1 MTLTERIAEE
11 LVALGIGGD
20 GVLVVHTAFSSFG
33 GGAGAPAD
41 LIAALRLAAGAR
53 GTIVMP
59 SMSDDDDHAFDR
71 RRTPCSAMGIVAD
84 TFWRMP
90 GVSRSDSPH
99 SFAAIGPH
107 AAEITAP
114 HPVDVPHGPDSPI
127 GRAHELDAE
136 ILLLGVGHEANTTV
150 HLAENLAG
158 VRYRLPKYA
167 TVMRDR
173 QPVRQ
178 HYFEVDH
185 CCANFAL
192 LDPWLEARGH
202 QQRGFVAGAP
212 ARLIGA
218 RDVVATALDHL
229 REHETVFLH
238 PPGACTECDEA
249 WASID
254 APPMLPPRG
263 TVAPG

>member
-1 MTLTERIAEE
+1 
-11 LVALGIGGD
+11 
-20 GVLVVHTAFSSFG
+20 
-33 GGAGAPAD
+33 
-41 LIAALRLAAGAR
+41 
-53 GTIVMP
+53 
-59 SMSDDDDHAFDR
+59 
-71 RRTPCSAMGIVAD
+71 MGIVAD
-84 TFWRMP
+84 TFWRIP

-127 GRAHELDAE
+127 GRTHELDAE
-136 ILLLGVGHEANTTV
+136 ILLLGVGHDANTTV
-150 HLAENLAG
+150 HLAETLAG
-158 VRYRLPKYA
+158 VRYKVPKYV
-167 TVMRDR
+167 TEMRGG
-173 QPVRQ
+173 QLVR
-178 HYFEVDH
+178 HPYYEIDH

-192 LDPWLEARGH
+192 LDSWLEARGR

-229 REHETVFLH
+229 RENETVFLH
-238 PPGACTECDEA
+238 PPGVCTECD
-249 WASID
+249 D
-254 APPMLPPRG
+254 ARAGG

>member
-1 MTLTERIAEE
+1 MTLITRIAEE
-11 LVALGIGGD
+11 LVALGIGAD

-53 GTIVMP
+53 GTVVMP
-59 SMSDDDDHAFDR
+59 SMSDDDDRVFDR
-71 RRTPCSAMGIVAD
+71 QRTPCIGMGIVAD

-127 GRAHELDAE
+127 GRAHELDAQ
-136 ILLLGVGHEANTTV
+136 ILLLGVGHDANTTV

-158 VRYRLPKYA
+158 VRYRLQVHS
-167 TVMRDR
+167 TVLVNGRLTRLD
-173 QPVRQ
+173 
-178 HYFEVDH
+178 YSEVDH
-185 CCANFAL
+185 CCANFSMMDRW
-192 LDPWLEARGH
+192 LDERGA
-202 QQRGFVAGAP
+202 QRRGVVGHAT
-212 ARLIGA
+212 ARLA
-218 RDVVATALDHL
+218 RSRDIVAAAIERL
-229 REHETVFLH
+229 RESETVFLH
-238 PPGACTECDEA
+238 PPGVCAECDEA
-249 WASID
+249 RRSTE
-254 APPMLPPRG
+254 G
-263 TVAPG
+263 

>member
-1 MTLTERIAEE
+1 MTLAESLADE
-11 LVALGIGGD
+11 LVELGISGD
-20 GVLVVHTAFSSFG
+20 GVLVVHTAFSRFG
-33 GGAGAPAD
+33 GRAGAPAD
-41 LIAALRLAAGAR
+41 LIAALRMAAGAR
-53 GTIVMP
+53 GTVVMP
-59 SMSDDDDHAFDR
+59 SMSDDDEHPFDR
-71 RRTPCSAMGIVAD
+71 QRTPCIGMGIVAD
-84 TFWRMP
+84 TFWRIP

-127 GRAHELDAE
+127 GRTHELDAE
-136 ILLLGVGHEANTTV
+136 ILLLGVGHDANTTV
-150 HLAENLAG
+150 HLAETLAG
-158 VRYRLPKYA
+158 VRYKVPKYV
-167 TVMRDR
+167 TEMRGG
-173 QPVRQ
+173 QLVR
-178 HYFEVDH
+178 HPYYEIDH

-192 LDPWLEARGH
+192 LDSWLEARGR

-229 REHETVFLH
+229 RENETVFLH
-238 PPGACTECDEA
+238 PPGVCTECD
-249 WASID
+249 D
-254 APPMLPPRG
+254 ARAGG

>member
-1 MTLTERIAEE
+1 MTLAESLADE
-11 LVALGIGGD
+11 LVALGISGD
-20 GVLVVHTAFSSFG
+20 GVLIVHTAFSSFG
-33 GGAGAPAD
+33 GRAGAPAD
-41 LIAALRLAAGAR
+41 LIAALRMAAGPR
-53 GTIVMP
+53 GTLVMP
-59 SMSDDDDHAFDR
+59 SMSDDDEHPFDR
-71 RRTPCSAMGIVAD
+71 QRTPCIGMGIVAD
-84 TFWRMP
+84 TFWRIP

-127 GRAHELDAE
+127 GRTHELDAE
-136 ILLLGVGHEANTTV
+136 ILLLGVGHDANTTV

-158 VRYRLPKYA
+158 VRYKRSKYV
-167 TVMRDR
+167 TEMRDG
-173 QPVRQ
+173 QLVRH
-178 HYFEVDH
+178 HYYEVDH

-192 LDPWLEARGH
+192 LDSWLEARGH

-229 REHETVFLH
+229 RENETVFLH
-238 PPGACTECDEA
+238 PPGLCTECD
-249 WASID
+249 D
-254 APPMLPPRG
+254 ARDGG
-263 TVAPG
+263 TVAPR